1 MRVLLLVVAASLVTG
16 CATITGGKTD
26 YFTVSS
32 NPPGAEVKVDG
43 LVLGRTPTTVEL
55 DKKRAPGVEVS
66 LPGYFPQTCRPRYA
80 PGTGYVIADSL
91 MCLLLFPFGCI
102 AFIDAGGAWN
112 ELESASCNVQLQ
124 PGGYQ
129 QPYQQPAY
137 PQPGYQ
143 PPPPGYQPPPQGYQP
158 PPGGQQPPPPG
169 YPVPPP
175 PPPPPP
181 P

>member
-1 MRVLLLVVAASLVTG
+1 MRFLSLLLVASLATG

-26 YFTVSS
+26 YFNVNS

-80 PGTGYVIADSL
+80 PGTGYVIADAL
-91 MCLLLFPFGCI
+91 MCLLLFPIGCI

-112 ELESASCNVQLQ
+112 ELENPSCTVQLQ

-129 QPYQQPAY
+129 QPYE
-137 PQPGYQ
+137 QPGYYPPGYQ
-143 PPPPGYQPPPQGYQP
+143 APPPGYQPPPGQP
-158 PPGGQQPPPPG
+158 QQPQQAPPG
-169 YPVPPP
+169 YPAPPP

-181 P
+181 SP